1 MLKYVIRL
9 NRFKTW
15 KEVDYLSNLYSSFA
29 LLADLYFRSL
39 ERMLFLGFWT
49 RGAATGMG
57 GLLSISSSSTLI
69 LLWGWCFKYPG
80 RYPECA
86 RVASSTRPEIPLFFR
101 NLWPPHSIIDK
112 GERIGTRRAGC
123 TGPSILGLIGA
134 TPAASFADDVT
145 SLKRQKVFGNFKW
158 LQWNLWSKSP

>member
-1 MLKYVIRL
+1 MHQNFFMLKLYRYVTLLRM
-9 NRFKTW
+9 FKTW

-39 ERMLFLGFWT
+39 ERILFLGFWT

-57 GLLSISSSSTLI
+57 GLVSISSSSAPI
-69 LLWGWCFKYPG
+69 LRWGWCFRYPG
-80 RYPECA
+80 RDPECA
-86 RVASSTRPEIPLFFR
+86 RVASSTRPEMPLFFR
-101 NLWPPHSIIDK
+101 NLWSPHSIIDK

-134 TPAASFADDVT
+134 TPEASLAEDVT
-145 SLKRQKVFGNFKW
+145 SLKKQKV
-158 LQWNLWSKSP
+158 LVYV